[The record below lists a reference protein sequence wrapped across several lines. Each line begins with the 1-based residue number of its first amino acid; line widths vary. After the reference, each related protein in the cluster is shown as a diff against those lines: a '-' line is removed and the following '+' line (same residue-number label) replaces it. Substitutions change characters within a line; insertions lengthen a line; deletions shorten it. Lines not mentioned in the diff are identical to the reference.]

1 MKNRKSH
8 QMFLDEKNLAI
19 LIITRATHRL
29 LILSLACA
37 QLVFLFGTSNLP
49 VTAQPAHNDALN
61 VREHIYKGNSL
72 MQRRDYEGAIAEY
85 EQALLIDSTSTTAKD
100 NIVLTH
106 NNWGIDLFHQKKYD
120 EAREQWNTAL
130 KLNPYDRNAKNNLNV
145 LRVQMTK
152 LGLPPNGPATNPAG
166 KAASDDAK
174 FGGAVLPRGAQT
186 AKEDTTPVPN
196 AVIIGRPL
204 STSTQASFSGTTE
217 SLPASSTAGSGSG
230 AAGSSGSSGAV
241 VIMKPATSSS
251 SSFSNPPT
259 SSNIPSAFSAQPGNA
274 SGAQAINMSAPS
286 ASNTSS
292 SLNSSNI
299 EDKLAAL
306 ENKVYG
312 RSSKEVPILQRLERL
327 ERDTS
332 SRPSLGSIN
341 DRVQTLIKTYGL

>member
-1 MKNRKSH
+1 
-8 QMFLDEKNLAI
+8 MFLDEKNLAI

-29 LILSLACA
+29 LILSLASV
-37 QLVFLFGTSNLP
+37 QMVFLLGSLNLP
-49 VTAQPAHNDALN
+49 VNGQPAHNDALN

-72 MQRRDYEGAIAEY
+72 MQRHDYEGAIAEY

-166 KAASDDAK
+166 KAASDDDAK
-174 FGGAVLPRGAQT
+174 SGGAVLPKGAQT

-230 AAGSSGSSGAV
+230 AAGTSGSSGPV

-251 SSFSNPPT
+251 SSSFSGFSNPPT
-259 SSNIPSAFSAQPGNA
+259 SSNVPSAFSAQPSKA
-274 SGAQAINMSAPS
+274 SGAQAINMSAPA

-332 SRPSLGSIN
+332 SRPSLGSIS